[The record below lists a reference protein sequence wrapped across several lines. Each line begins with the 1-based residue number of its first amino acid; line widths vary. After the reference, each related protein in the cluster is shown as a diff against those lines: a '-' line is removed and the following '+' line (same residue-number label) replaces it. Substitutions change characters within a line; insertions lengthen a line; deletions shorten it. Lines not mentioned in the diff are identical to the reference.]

1 MLTTTQRITMALI
14 ILALAANLVAIRMG
28 VWG

>member
-1 MLTTTQRITMALI
+1 MLTTTQRITMELI

-28 VWG
+28 VYR